1 MFARD
6 ITSLATA
13 AMAACAVLVFAYA
26 ISLVRPGA
34 PPAAP
39 ASSRVGTV
47 ALAGEP
53 AMIKSVEGG
62 VQTGGY
68 IDGRPV
74 PSGFSM
80 PVVIR
85 YRAASEP
92 AKIGKPAPVEAAIG
106 P

>member
-1 MFARD
+1 MFTRD
-6 ITSLATA
+6 LSTVATA

-26 ISLVRPGA
+26 LSLVRPSPPA
-34 PPAAP
+34 PPAKAP
-39 ASSRVGTV
+39 VGNV
-47 ALAGEP
+47 ALAGPP

-74 PSGFSM
+74 PSGFAM

-85 YRAASEP
+85 YSNASEP
-92 AKIGKPAPVEAAIG
+92 TKIGKPAPVEAAIA